1 MILSIH
7 PAAKLQGK
15 IRVPGDK
22 SISHR
27 AVMLGALANGTT
39 EITGFL
45 KGQDCLSTIRCFRAL
60 GVPITVTE
68 RLVTVKGCGLNGLVE
83 PENVLNVGNSGT
95 TMRLIAGILSGQ
107 PFTTVLTGDASIRER
122 PMGRVT
128 RPLREMG
135 AVILGRDRGNLAPL
149 VIQGGNLRAFT
160 YQSPVASAQVKSA
173 LLLAG
178 LFADGWTEVTEPA
191 ISRNHTE
198 LMLKSFG
205 ADIITDEK
213 NTSVKGR
220 SVLTGQ
226 KVVVGGDI
234 SSAAFFIVA
243 GLIVPNSRIII
254 EQVGLNPTRD
264 GVIEALTAMG
274 AKIRITDV
282 KTIAGELLGTIE
294 AETSE
299 LSGTVIGGD
308 IIPRLIDEIP
318 ILAVAAL
325 FARGKTEIRDAAE
338 LKVKESN
345 RIMAMAEGLAQL
357 GAKVEELPDGLRIY
371 GGCPLRGN
379 VCQSHHDHRIA
390 MALAMAGLRAEG
402 ETRIMDADSI
412 SVSFPQFQETIDS
425 LRGCVVDGH

>member
-1 MILSIH
+1 MILSIE
-7 PAAKLQGK
+7 PALSLRGK

-27 AVMLGALANGTT
+27 AVMLGALACGTT

-60 GVPITVTE
+60 GVSITMKDS
-68 RLVTVKGCGLNGLVE
+68 LVTVKGRGLSGLLE

-107 PFTTVLTGDASIRER
+107 PFTTVLTGDASIRQR

-135 AVILGRDRGNLAPL
+135 AVILGRDGGNLAPL
-149 VIQGGNLRAFT
+149 VIRGGNLRPFE

-178 LFADGWTEVTEPA
+178 LYADGWTEVTEPA

-205 ADIITDEK
+205 ADIITNGK
-213 NTSVKGR
+213 STRIKGR
-220 SVLTGQ
+220 PSLTGQ
-226 KVVVGGDI
+226 QVVVGGDI

-254 EQVGLNPTRD
+254 EGVGLNPTRD
-264 GVIEALTAMG
+264 GIIEALCAMG
-274 AKIRITDV
+274 AKIRISDV
-282 KTIAGELLGTIE
+282 RTIAGELLGTIE

-299 LSGTVIGGD
+299 LTGTIFGGE

-325 FARGKTEIRDAAE
+325 FARGITEIRDAAE

-345 RIMAMAEGLAQL
+345 RIMAMAQGLAQL

-371 GGCPLRGN
+371 GGYPLRGS

-390 MALAMAGLRAEG
+390 MSLAVAGLRAEG

-412 SVSFPQFQETIDS
+412 SVSFPQFNETIDL
-425 LRGCVVDGH
+425 LRGGAVHED